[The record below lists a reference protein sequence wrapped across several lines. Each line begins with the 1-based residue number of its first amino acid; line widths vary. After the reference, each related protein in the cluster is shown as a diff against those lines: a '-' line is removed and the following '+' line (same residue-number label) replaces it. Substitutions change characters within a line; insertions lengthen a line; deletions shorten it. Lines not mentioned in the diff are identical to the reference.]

1 MTEMNKIIFTGAIE
15 RLQSV
20 KTRTGTSMAR
30 WLLKVSRDK
39 FKCVAF
45 KNVAEAVLQL
55 NNGDQ
60 ISVTGTGS
68 INSWQDDEGRWH
80 NDFQV
85 SCWAV
90 EIAGEKIVYDKP
102 GKGKGVAPQPM
113 QQPSFSDQ
121 PPPDEGNPNAFAYQG
136 GPF

>member
-1 MTEMNKIIFTGAIE
+1 MPVKNEIKFTGTIE
-15 RLQSV
+15 RLQPV
-20 KTRTGTSMAR
+20 KTRTGNSMAM
-30 WLLKVSRDK
+30 WLLQVGRDR

-55 NNGDQ
+55 NNGDK

-68 INSWQDDEGRWH
+68 INSWQDDEGHWH

-85 SCWAV
+85 SCWSV

-102 GKGKGVAPQPM
+102 GKEKETVPQP
-113 QQPSFSDQ
+113 PLPDQ
-121 PPPDEGNPNAFAYQG
+121 PPPDEGNPNSFAYQG

>member
-1 MTEMNKIIFTGAIE
+1 MEINQIRFAGTIE
-15 RLQSV
+15 RLQQV
-20 KTRTGTSMAR
+20 RTRTGTTMAR
-30 WLLKVSRDK
+30 WLLQVGRDK

-55 NNGDQ
+55 NNGDR
-60 ISVTGTGS
+60 ISITGTGS
-68 INSWQDDEGRWH
+68 INSWQDGEGHWH
-80 NDFQV
+80 NDFQA

-90 EIAGEKIVYDKP
+90 EIAGEKIVYNKP
-102 GKGKGVAPQPM
+102 GRKKVPPPV
-113 QQPSFSDQ
+113 QQPSCSDQ